1 MKIYWQ
7 TPFVIVILLLALALI
22 PNGGAMRASD
32 NVPAAGT
39 IAYLPLITRAAADLR
54 LDLVEVTQ
62 SVQNGAGSVPM
73 VAGRATVARV
83 YVTGTGVAQI
93 DGVVV
98 EVSATR
104 NGVALPGS
112 PRRSGPRAVTTSSS
126 RGDYASSFNVA
137 LPADWLSGDIQL
149 SIVVDPD
156 NVIAEANETNNR
168 ASRTLTFL
176 SVPQL
181 AITVVPIQYTHLPN
195 GRVYP
200 APARDTI
207 SDWILRSYPVSQV
220 NVTLRAPVAF
230 TGDLRSSAEW
240 ERLLD
245 LVTTVKQSDGAVR
258 SRVYYGLVPIANGT
272 DRWFSSGIAGIGW
285 VGQRA
290 SVGLDL
296 AGTDEAGQLAAHE
309 IGHNLGRYH
318 APCGVSGDPR
328 QPFPYASASIGM
340 DVYGLDISRA
350 RVWSPVAPDTT
361 KDVMSYCRPQWLSDF
376 TYQGLLDNQRTNG
389 GAEVQNGSGLLVRAV
404 LADNGS
410 ALLEPVYAL
419 ADTALDPPLTSEYM
433 IEVLDASGVRL
444 AAYPVAVLE
453 AEGPYH
459 YGAEAALHDHTGEHA
474 YRRIAAVV
482 PAPRGVV
489 ARLRLIHNGIA
500 LAEQTLAGAPVAAVP
515 APALQGRDQGGF
527 TLSWP
532 NPMVPALVRYTHDGT
547 RWTTLGVDVTGG
559 RLEID
564 AQALP
569 GGGSGRFEIV
579 PAGGGTATMIAG
591 ASIAAAPDD
600 VPPQVWIDGPDTL
613 PAGAPLLL
621 TGRASDREDG
631 AVADMTWTLDGVTV
645 GTDQVL
651 IMDGPAPGTYR
662 FTLTARDRSGNRVS
676 VEHRVVVQ

>member
-1 MKIYWQ
+1 MKIYRQ
-7 TPFVIVILLLALALI
+7 MPLVVVSLLLALVL
-22 PNGGAMRASD
+22 NGGVMRASD
-32 NVPAAGT
+32 NAPAAT
-39 IAYLPLITRAAADLR
+39 TVAYLPLITRAAGDLR
-54 LDLVEVTQ
+54 LDLVEITQ

-83 YVTGTGVAQI
+83 YVVGAGVAQI

-112 PRRSGPRAVTTSSS
+112 PRRSGPRTVTTSAS
-126 RGDYASSFNVA
+126 RGDYASSFNIA
-137 LPADWLSGDIQL
+137 LPVDWLSGTVQL
-149 SIVVDPD
+149 NIVVDPD

-168 ASRTLTFL
+168 EARTLTFL

-181 AITVVPIQYTHLPN
+181 NITVVPIQYTHLPN

-207 SDWILRSYPVSQV
+207 SDWILRSYPVNQV

-230 TGDLRSSAEW
+230 IGDLRSSAEW

-328 QPFPYASASIGM
+328 QPFPYTSALIGT

-350 RVWSPVAPDTT
+350 RVWSPVAPDSA

-376 TYQGLLDNQRTNG
+376 TYQGLLENQRANG
-389 GAEVQNGSGLLVRAV
+389 GAEVQSGSGLLVRAV

-410 ALLEPVYAL
+410 ALLQPVYTL
-419 ADTALDPPLTSEYM
+419 ADAALDPPLTSEYTV
-433 IEVLDASGVRL
+433 ELLDASGMPL
-444 AAYPVAVLE
+444 AVHPVAVLE
-453 AEGPYH
+453 TEGPYYH
-459 YGAEAALHDHTGEHA
+459 GADSVLHDHAIEHE
-474 YRRIAAVV
+474 YRRITAVV

-489 ARLRLIHNGIA
+489 ARLRLSHNGVT
-500 LAEQTLAGAPVAAVP
+500 LAEQALAGAPAVAVP
-515 APALQGRDQGGF
+515 APAIQGRDGGGLA
-527 TLSWP
+527 LSWP
-532 NPMVPALVRYTHDGT
+532 DPTVPVLVRYTHDGT

-559 RLEID
+559 WLEVD

-579 PAGGGTATMIAG
+579 PAGGGAATIIAE
-591 ASIAAAPDD
+591 ASLAAAPDD
-600 VPPQVWIDGPDTL
+600 ALPRAWIDGPDTL

-631 AVADMTWTLDGVTV
+631 AVADVTWSLDGVTV
-645 GTDQVL
+645 GTDQALMV
-651 IMDGPAPGTYR
+651 DGLAPGTYR
-662 FTLTARDRSGNRVS
+662 FTLTARDHSGNLAS
-676 VEHRVVVQ
+676 VEHRVVVR